1 MAAALAVAA
10 WGPATV
16 AVTLVLA
23 TRPPADR
30 DLLFLVVDVTVACL
44 YGTVAALVLAR
55 RAHPVAW
62 LLAGAAVGG
71 ALAALGFAYDVW
83 SAGPGG
89 APPLEP
95 VAALQWTA
103 WVPGT
108 LALFLVVPWLV
119 RDHPLGRA
127 RWGVVA
133 GATLALAFL
142 PAKTTTGPPYVAA
155 LVAVAAYGLLSAAAV
170 ERRRRTGPVEERN
183 GLGWLALGTA
193 ALAGSFLLLLPG
205 LDAALWLVPAL
216 HLASQ
221 AVFPAAV
228 LVVVLRNRLWGLDL
242 AVSRAVLAGLL
253 TGVLLALYLA
263 VTAVA
268 THLVPGDGPAQLLGA
283 GAVAVAVQPA
293 RLHLARR
300 VDRLVHG
307 EAADPARAVRRLGS
321 QLAGSGS
328 VDELLAGLAED
339 VGRSMRL
346 SSVTLHTDVDEPVR
360 WGAPRGLP
368 TVVALRH
375 RGEHV
380 GDLEVTPAAGE
391 TLAPRDRTTLDD
403 LASVVAAAVAVAHSA
418 IDVARM
424 RERLSRVRLEERRV
438 IRREIHDGLGPSLAG
453 IRLGLQGARN
463 LLLDHPE
470 AGRELLAHLQSEVDL
485 AVEGVRTLSHH
496 LLPPVLDELGLVPA
510 LHELVQR
517 YDAGRLAVSLDAG
530 PVDELDPRTAAAA
543 YAIVS
548 EALTNVLR
556 HARATA
562 CRVSARAVGP
572 QLVLEVI
579 DDGRGIAPGAVPGV
593 GGRSM
598 RERAAEQG
606 GGVDVTP
613 RPDGGTLVRAVL
625 PLVGRAP

>member
-1 MAAALAVAA
+1 VAA
-10 WGPATV
+10 WGPAV
-16 AVTLVLA
+16 AALVLVPVA
-23 TRPPADR
+23 RPPIGQ
-30 DLLFLVVDVTVACL
+30 DLLFLVVDVSVAGL
-44 YGTVAALVLAR
+44 YGTVATLVLAR
-55 RAHPVAW
+55 RAHPVVW
-62 LLAGAAVGG
+62 LLALAAVGG
-71 ALAALGFAYDVW
+71 GLAALGFAYDAW
-83 SAGPGG
+83 SAAPGG
-89 APPLEP
+89 PPPAPAL
-95 VAALQWTA
+95 AALMWIA

-108 LALFLVVPWLV
+108 LGLFLVVPWLV

-127 RWGVVA
+127 RWGVVI
-133 GATLALAFL
+133 GAVLALGFL
-142 PAKTTTGPPYVAA
+142 PASATSGGLYVPA
-155 LVAVAAYGLLSAAAV
+155 LVAVAAYGLLTAAVV
-170 ERRRRTGPVEERN
+170 ERRRRVGPVAERN

-193 ALAGSFLLLLPG
+193 VLAASFLLLLPG
-205 LDAALWLVPAL
+205 VPVPPWVAPVL

-253 TGVLLALYLA
+253 TGVLLVLYLA
-263 VTAVA
+263 VTAAVA
-268 THLVPGDGPAQLLGA
+268 RLVPGEGLAQLVGA
-283 GAVAVAVQPA
+283 GAVAVAVQPV
-293 RLHLARR
+293 RLHLSRR

-307 EAADPARAVRRLGS
+307 EAADPARMVRRLGS
-321 QLAGSGS
+321 QLAGTGP
-328 VDELLAGLAED
+328 VEELLAGLAED

-346 SSVTLHTDVDEPVR
+346 SSVTLHTDEDEPVR
-360 WGAPRGLP
+360 WGRPSGLP
-368 TVVALRH
+368 TVVPLLH

-380 GDLEVTPAAGE
+380 GDLEVTAASGE
-391 TLAPRDRTTLDD
+391 TLAHRDLTTLDD
-403 LASVVAAAVAVAHSA
+403 LASVVAAAVAVARSA
-418 IDVARM
+418 TDVTRM

-463 LLLDHPE
+463 LLLDHPD

-517 YDAGRLAVSLDAG
+517 YDASRLAVSLDTR
-530 PVDELDPRTAAAA
+530 PVGELDARTAATA

-548 EALTNVLR
+548 EALTNVVR
-556 HARATA
+556 HAGATA
-562 CRVSARAVGP
+562 CRVSARVVGP
-572 QLVLEVI
+572 QLVVEVV
-579 DDGRGIAPGAVPGV
+579 DDGRGIAPDAVPGI
-593 GGRSM
+593 GSRSM

-613 RPDGGTLVRAVL
+613 RPEGGTLVRAVL